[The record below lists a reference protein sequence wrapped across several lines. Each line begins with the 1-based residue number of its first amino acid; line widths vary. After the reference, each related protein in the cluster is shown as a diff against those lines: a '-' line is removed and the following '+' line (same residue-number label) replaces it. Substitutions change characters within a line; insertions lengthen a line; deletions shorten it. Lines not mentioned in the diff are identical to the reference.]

1 MQIYPIAES
10 LERLME
16 SFIDPDTGELT
27 ATEEEMQAAI
37 EQMQMDFDEK
47 IIELRNEYINLTAE
61 AEAIKNE
68 RAKLEIR
75 QKRAEDAADRLK
87 RWLAYL
93 LKGEKF
99 NLGACKISYRK
110 SEEVVFEKDE
120 NGKEKTEQFVLWADK
135 NFPSLLSYQ
144 KPKPNKTEIKK
155 ALDAGQKV
163 DFAKIQSRQNIQV
176 K

>member
-61 AEAIKNE
+61 AETPRSLKQRPSRTKEQSLKSGRKE
-68 RAKLEIR
+68 RKMPR
-75 QKRAEDAADRLK
+75 T
-87 RWLAYL
+87 
-93 LKGEKF
+93 
-99 NLGACKISYRK
+99 
-110 SEEVVFEKDE
+110 V
-120 NGKEKTEQFVLWADK
+120 
-135 NFPSLLSYQ
+135 
-144 KPKPNKTEIKK
+144 
-155 ALDAGQKV
+155 
-163 DFAKIQSRQNIQV
+163 
-176 K
+176 